1 MARQYVVDGLLI
13 QESGTRQYVV
23 DGLLV
28 QETTPGGTSHNLT
41 GTPSTQA
48 STGGTG
54 AITQT
59 HASAVAASTQVNAS
73 SAGAITLGAV
83 NDLIGAASTQ
93 GNTTS
98 TGAITQAHVL
108 TFPASTQNGTSSAI
122 AITQVH
128 VLSGGASTQGN
139 PGGTGAITTSGD
151 FIGEP
156 STQGNLSGTGAISD
170 GIVVETALTTGITGT
185 IRIKKPGI
193 PAGTPEW
200 LKTTI
205 EILIGRRGNKIEA
218 PEFQTLVF
226 SATPTKAECEAL
238 YSYIN
243 EVRTAVE
250 NILTRLDS

>member
-13 QESGTRQYVV
+13 QESGNRQYAV

-41 GTPSTQA
+41 GAPSTQA
-48 STGGTG
+48 STGGTA
-54 AITQT
+54 AITQA
-59 HASAVAASTQVNAS
+59 HALAVAASTQVNAS
-73 SAGAITLGAV
+73 
-83 NDLIGAASTQ
+83 
-93 GNTTS
+93 S

-108 TFPASTQNGTSSAI
+108 TFSASTQNGTSSAI

-139 PGGTGAITTSGD
+139 LGGTGAITISGD
-151 FIGEP
+151 FIGAP
-156 STQGNLSGTGAISD
+156 STQDNLSSTGAISD
-170 GIVVETALTTGITGT
+170 GIVVETALTTGIART

-193 PAGTPEW
+193 PTGTPEW

-218 PEFQTLVF
+218 PEFQTLAF